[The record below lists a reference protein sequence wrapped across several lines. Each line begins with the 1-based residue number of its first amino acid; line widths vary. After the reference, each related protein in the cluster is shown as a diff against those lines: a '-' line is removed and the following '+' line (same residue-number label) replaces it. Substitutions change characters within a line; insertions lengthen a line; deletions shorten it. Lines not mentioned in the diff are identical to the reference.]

1 MNFIK
6 KDRVHFHTFDSLRF
20 LSFLLVFLHHSPV
33 SKGSFLHY
41 FAKEGGI
48 GVSFFFV
55 LSGFLI
61 TYILIVEK
69 INAHGKIDL
78 KKFFVRRILRI
89 WPLYYAMVIFAMFTP
104 FVLDFFHISYSNEG
118 YEPNW
123 FLTFTFLE
131 NYMQMWTGRFPNVSP
146 LNVIWSLCIEE
157 HFYIFWGL
165 AFYWMSLKNIPKL
178 LLGCIIFSF
187 VMQAVYQHYGI
198 ITLDLFTNIHYFA
211 FGGIPAYIFVFRK
224 DIIKKLEDIPA
235 VYKYMYALSVLAI
248 IGLMANTRIIS
259 DPKITSFLLSV
270 LFSGLILS
278 TLGTKNVFKI
288 SDKSIL
294 AKLGKYTY
302 GLYLLHTIFIMLFV
316 KIGYTFQWNWVVIVF
331 LSFISS
337 VFFSILSYHLFE
349 KQFLKLK
356 SKV

>member
-1 MNFIK
+1 M
-6 KDRVHFHTFDSLRF
+6 HFHTFDSLRF

-33 SKGSFLHY
+33 PKDSVLHY

-61 TYILIVEK
+61 TYILIIEK
-69 INAHGKIDL
+69 INAPGKIDL
-78 KKFFVRRILRI
+78 KKFFIRRILRI
-89 WPLYYAMVIFAMFTP
+89 WPLYYAMVVLAFCTP
-104 FVLDFFHISYSNEG
+104 FFLDFFQISYSNEG

-123 FLTFTFLE
+123 VFTLTFLE
-131 NYMQMWTGRFPNVSP
+131 NYIQMWTGTFPNVSP

-165 AFYWMSLKNIPKL
+165 AFYLIALKNIPKL

-187 VMQAVYQHYGI
+187 VMQAVYQQYGI

-224 DIIKKLEDIPA
+224 EMIKKLEHIPA
-235 VYKYMYALSVLAI
+235 IYKYFYALFVLI
-248 IGLMANTRIIS
+248 IIILIANTHLIS
-259 DPKITSFLLSV
+259 DPKVTTFLLSI

-278 TLGTKNVFKI
+278 TLGTKNVFEI

-302 GLYLLHTIFIMLFV
+302 GLYLLHPIFIMLFV
-316 KIGYTFQWNWVVIVF
+316 KIGNRFEWNWVLIV
-331 LSFISS
+331 LCSFISS
-337 VFFSILSYHLFE
+337 VIFAILSYHLFE

-356 SKV
+356 SRL

>member
-20 LSFLLVFLHHSPV
+20 LSFLLVFLHHSPIPKD
-33 SKGSFLHY
+33 SGLHY

-61 TYILIVEK
+61 TYILIIEK
-69 INAHGKIDL
+69 ISAHGKIDL
-78 KKFFVRRILRI
+78 KKFFLRRILRI
-89 WPLYYAMVIFAMFTP
+89 WPLYYAMVLFALFTP
-104 FVLDFFHISYSNEG
+104 FVLDFFNISYSNEG
-118 YEPNW
+118 YEPKW
-123 FLTFTFLE
+123 FFTFTFLE
-131 NYMQMWTGRFPNVSP
+131 NYVQMWMGTFPNVSP

-165 AFYWMSLKNIPKL
+165 SFYWISLKNIPKL
-178 LLGCIIFSF
+178 LIGCIVFSF

-224 DIIKKLEDIPA
+224 DIIKKMELIPA
-235 VYKYMYALSVLAI
+235 IYKYFYSLFVLI
-248 IGLMANTRIIS
+248 LIVLMANVQIIS
-259 DPKITSFLLSV
+259 DPKMTSFLLSI

-278 TLGTKNVFKI
+278 TLGMKNVFKI

-302 GLYLLHTIFIMLFV
+302 GLYLLHPIFIMLFV
-316 KIGYTFQWNWVVIVF
+316 KIGNKFEWNWIIIVF
-331 LSFISS
+331 ISFITS
-337 VFFSILSYHLFE
+337 VICSILSYHFFE

-356 SKV
+356 NRL

>member
-33 SKGSFLHY
+33 PKDSVLHY

-61 TYILIVEK
+61 TYILVIEK
-69 INAHGKIDL
+69 INAPGKISL
-78 KKFFVRRILRI
+78 KKFFIRRILRI
-89 WPLYYAMVIFAMFTP
+89 WPLYYAMVVLAFCTP
-104 FVLDFFHISYSNEG
+104 FILDFFHISYSNEG

-123 FLTFTFLE
+123 FFTLTFLE
-131 NYMQMWTGRFPNVSP
+131 NYMQMWTGTFPNVSP

-165 AFYWMSLKNIPKL
+165 AFYWISLKNIPKL
-178 LLGCIIFSF
+178 LLGCIVFSF
-187 VMQAVYQHYGI
+187 VMQAVYQQYRI

-224 DIIKKLEDIPA
+224 EMIRKLEDIPA
-235 VYKYMYALSVLAI
+235 IYKYFYALFVLI
-248 IGLMANTRIIS
+248 IIVLIANTHLIS
-259 DPKITSFLLSV
+259 DPKVISFLLSI

-288 SDKSIL
+288 SDTSIL

-302 GLYLLHTIFIMLFV
+302 GLYLLHPIFIMLFV
-316 KIGYTFQWNWVVIVF
+316 KIGSRFEWNWIVIVLF
-331 LSFISS
+331 SFISS
-337 VFFSILSYHLFE
+337 VIFAILSYHLFE

-356 SKV
+356 SRL